1 MKLPA
6 CTKYSR
12 HRFAWLADITLVTI
26 KVNSNGKMVNY
37 KRRGQYICECGQRR
51 HGKAQSGL

>member
-6 CTKYSR
+6 CTRYSR
-12 HRFAWLADITLVTI
+12 HRFEWVGDVTLTTI
-26 KVNSNGKMVNY
+26 KVNM